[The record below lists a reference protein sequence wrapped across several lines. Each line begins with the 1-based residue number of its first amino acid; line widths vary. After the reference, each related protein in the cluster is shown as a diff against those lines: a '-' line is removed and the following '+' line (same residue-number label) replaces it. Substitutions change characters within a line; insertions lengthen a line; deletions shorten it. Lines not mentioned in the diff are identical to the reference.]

1 MQLPIL
7 AVLSFV
13 AFVSAMSIRIMDPIL
28 PEIARDLGTRAEV
41 TAYLAS
47 AFALPYALGQLP
59 IGALGDALGKA
70 RIIKLCL
77 AGLTVSL
84 ALSAVSTSFE
94 MLFAS
99 RVFGGL
105 TSGGVIPLCFAIVG
119 DRFAPAERQVA
130 LSRVLMAML
139 TSALIGSIGSGL
151 VASQLGWRAVF
162 IAATAISLAA
172 LALSMA
178 ALKPRSGATR
188 ERFSVQVSLQKYASV
203 FENKLWLVCFAGVF
217 VEGVVV
223 FGLMPYIATLLEARN
238 MGGIR
243 EAGFVVAGLGL
254 GGLIYT
260 LSVSRL
266 LAQIGQVKMIR
277 LGGFI
282 ALVGYLAVSLANAW
296 PGQMLAFAAAG
307 LGFYMVHN
315 SLQLLAT
322 ELAPHARASAT
333 SLHAFFFFLGHA
345 IGPAFYSLAFDLIGV
360 MPAILIAG
368 ITMLTLSLVLAS
380 VLSTRTAPAA

>member
-1 MQLPIL
+1 MQFPLL

-28 PEIARDLGTRAEV
+28 PEIARDFGTRPDV
-41 TAYLAS
+41 VAYLAS

-59 IGALGDALGKA
+59 IGALGDSLGKA

-77 AGLTVSL
+77 AGLTISL
-84 ALSAVSTSFE
+84 AASAVSVSFE

-119 DRFAPAERQVA
+119 DRFAAAERQVA

-151 VASQLGWRAVF
+151 LAAQFGWRAVF
-162 IAATAISLAA
+162 IASTIVSFVALVVAITS
-172 LALSMA
+172 
-178 ALKPRSGATR
+178 LKPRADAIRDAFGVKASIK
-188 ERFSVQVSLQKYASV
+188 KYASV
-203 FENKLWLVCFAGVF
+203 FENKLWVVCFVGVF

-223 FGLMPYIATLLEARN
+223 FGLMPYIAALLEASG

-266 LAQIGQVKMIR
+266 LAQIGQIKMIR
-277 LGGFI
+277 LGGVI
-282 ALVGYLAVSLANAW
+282 AFVGYLAVSLANVW
-296 PGQMLAFAAAG
+296 PAQMMAFAAAG

-315 SLQLLAT
+315 SLQFLAT

-345 IGPAFYSLAFDLIGV
+345 IGPAFYLLAFEQFGV
-360 MPAILIAG
+360 KPAILIAG
-368 ITMLTLSLVLAS
+368 VTMLILSAVLAS
-380 VLSTRTAPAA
+380 VLSARTTAPV

>member
-28 PEIARDLGTRAEV
+28 PEISRDLGTSADAV
-41 TAYLAS
+41 AYLAS

-77 AGLTVSL
+77 AGLTISL
-84 ALSAVSTSFE
+84 ALSAISTSFE

-151 VASQLGWRAVF
+151 VAAHFGWRAVF
-162 IAATAISLAA
+162 IASTVISLAA
-172 LALSMA
+172 LAVAFAS
-178 ALKPRSGATR
+178 LKPRADAGRSA
-188 ERFSVQVSLQKYASV
+188 FSVTASIKKY
-203 FENKLWLVCFAGVF
+203 AGVF
-217 VEGVVV
+217 DNRLWLICFVGVFAEGIVV
-223 FGLMPYIATLLEARN
+223 FGLMPYVATMLERSG

-266 LAQIGQVKMIR
+266 LSQIGQIQMIR
-277 LGGFI
+277 LGGVI
-282 ALVGYLAVSLANAW
+282 AFVGYLAVSLANVW
-296 PGQMLAFAAAG
+296 PAQMLAFAAAG

-322 ELAPHARASAT
+322 ELAPTARASAT

-345 IGPAFYSLAFDLIGV
+345 IGPAFYRIAFDRIGV
-360 MPAILIAG
+360 KPAILIAG
-368 ITMLTLSLVLAS
+368 FTMLILSIILS
-380 VLSTRTAPAA
+380 SILSTRKTAPA